1 MRASAPTV
9 LVATMAAAGPG
20 ASASREW
27 PAYGGGPASIRY
39 SPLDQIHRGNVRDLQ
54 VAWTYDSGESG
65 GLQTNPIVVDGVL
78 YTVTPRH
85 RVVALDAATGA
96 PRWVFDSGIP
106 GSGPNRGVTYW
117 ADGDDRRIF
126 AAQDQYL
133 YALDARTGAAI
144 ASFGSAGRID
154 LREDLGRPPAEQ
166 SVRLTT
172 PAVTFGDLVILGG
185 RVGEDLPAS
194 PGYVRAYDARTGRL
208 RWVFRSIPSPGDEG
222 HETWPADAWRYT
234 GGANN
239 WAGMSVDEARG
250 ILYVPTGSAAAD
262 FYGANRPGDNLYA
275 NCLLALDARTG
286 RRLWHYQAIRHDV
299 WDRDFPSP
307 PSLVTLTR
315 DGRRVDA
322 VAQTSKH
329 GYVFVFDRVSG
340 RPLFPIEDVAAPA
353 STVEGEKTA
362 ATQPLPTRPA
372 PFARQRL
379 TEADLTSRTPEAR
392 RAVLDAFRAMR
403 NEGPFVPFSVGRD
416 TLVFPGYDGGA
427 EWGGSAFDPET
438 GLLYVNANEMAWT
451 GALAPA
457 AEGSS
462 GRQLYLRHCASC
474 HRDDLSGAPPQM
486 ASLVGIAARKRDDEL
501 TFVIRR
507 GQGRMPGFPLL
518 TSDEMDAVI
527 GFVKTGADR
536 EVAHAS
542 APGPALKY
550 RFTGYHK
557 FLDPDG
563 YPAIAPPWGTLTAID
578 LAAGEH
584 AWQVP
589 LGEYPELAAQGL
601 RDTGSENYGGPIVT
615 AGGLVFIGATC
626 FDRTFRAFDKSTG
639 RLLWKAALPFS
650 AVGTPATYEVAGR
663 QYVVVPAGGG
673 KDKGPSGGA
682 YVAFALPKAPRDG
695 PP

>member
-1 MRASAPTV
+1 MI
-9 LVATMAAAGPG
+9 AAAVVTVSALWGAPSPPAT

-27 PAYGGGPASIRY
+27 PAYGGGPAGIRY
-39 SPLDQIHRGNVRDLQ
+39 SPLDQIDRGNVRDLQ

-65 GLQTNPIVVDGVL
+65 GLQANPIVVDGVL

-96 PRWVFDSGIP
+96 QRWAFDSGIP
-106 GSGPNRGVTYW
+106 GRGPNRGVTYW
-117 ADGDDRRIF
+117 AEGGERRIF
-126 AAQDQYL
+126 TAQDQYL
-133 YALDARTGAAI
+133 YALDARTGAVI
-144 ASFGSAGRID
+144 ASFGRDGRID
-154 LREDLGRPPAEQ
+154 LREDLGRPAAEQ

-172 PAVTFGDLVILGG
+172 PASVFRDLLILGG

-194 PGYVRAYDARTGRL
+194 PGYIRAYDARTGRL
-208 RWVFRSIPSPGDEG
+208 RWTFRTIPSPGDEG

-250 ILYVPTGSAAAD
+250 IVYVPTGSAAAD
-262 FYGANRPGDNLYA
+262 FYGGNRLGDNLYA

-286 RRLWHYQAIRHDV
+286 RKLWHFQAVRHDV

-307 PSLVTLTR
+307 PSLVTITR
-315 DGRRVDA
+315 DGRRIDA

-329 GYVFVFDRVSG
+329 GYVFVFDRESG
-340 RPLFPIEDVAAPA
+340 RPLFPIEEKAAPA
-353 STVEGEKTA
+353 SAVGGERTA
-362 ATQPLPTRPA
+362 ATQPVPARPL
-372 PFARQRL
+372 PFARQSL

-392 RAVLDAFRAMR
+392 RAVLDAFRSMR
-403 NEGPFVPFSVGRD
+403 NEGPFVPFAVGRD

-457 AEGSS
+457 SAGAS

-474 HRDDLSGAPPQM
+474 HRDDLAGAPPQM
-486 ASLVGIAARKRDDEL
+486 PSLQGIGSRKRDDEI

-518 TSDEMDAVI
+518 TSEEMDAVI
-527 GFVKTGADR
+527 DFVTTGADR
-536 EVAHAS
+536 EITQAS

-578 LAAGEH
+578 LA
-584 AWQVP
+584 
-589 LGEYPELAAQGL
+589 
-601 RDTGSENYGGPIVT
+601 TG
-615 AGGLVFIGATC
+615 
-626 FDRTFRAFDKSTG
+626 
-639 RLLWKAALPFS
+639 
-650 AVGTPATYEVAGR
+650 
-663 QYVVVPAGGG
+663 
-673 KDKGPSGGA
+673 
-682 YVAFALPKAPRDG
+682 
-695 PP
+695 